1 MQEKI
6 DKFFEKKKQEAGLS
20 PSEKKN
26 EESNNDIE
34 RFFKRKKAETNLKSN
49 GYEI

>member
-26 EESNNDIE
+26 KESNEAIE
-34 RFFKRKKAETNLKSN
+34 RFFKRKKEENNLKPNS
-49 GYEI
+49 YEI